1 MFPEGEVCKGSWQG
15 RQSDIQSDAGSKI
28 NKEQALE
35 AKWTAGLKSALIC
48 AVRMVQIRQMIM
60 KRVRD
65 SGYHKHRTEM
75 GASLC
80 CKYHVWTCEST
91 ISAVS
96 MIKLTYMTGSQ

>member
-1 MFPEGEVCKGSWQG
+1 MFPEGEACKGWQE
-15 RQSDIQSDAGSKI
+15 RPDIQSDAGSKI

-65 SGYHKHRTEM
+65 SGYHRHRTEM
-75 GASLC
+75 GQARAASIM
-80 CKYHVWTCEST
+80 YGHVSRRLAP
-91 ISAVS
+91 SP
-96 MIKLTYMTGSQ
+96 